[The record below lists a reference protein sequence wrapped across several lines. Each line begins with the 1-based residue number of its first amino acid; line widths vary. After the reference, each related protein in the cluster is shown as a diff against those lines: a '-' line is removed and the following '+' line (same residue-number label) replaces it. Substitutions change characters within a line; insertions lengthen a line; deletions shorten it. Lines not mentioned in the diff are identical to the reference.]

1 MARPNQIGPRSL
13 VICLIFDHQAP
24 KREQRY
30 RPSPNSSVFASARLR
45 PSNESWLR
53 GGTLIRLL
61 RLLPYFFTRNA
72 FILLG
77 RYQMTISSV
86 FLAFIIELA
95 CRQTNSGQKSLLN
108 ALVKVELKNNT
119 VSPLIV
125 AVPVDVKERCAEH
138 AMLYTQPLCIRTRTF
153 NTCISV
159 YYNMHK

>member
-1 MARPNQIGPRSL
+1 M
-13 VICLIFDHQAP
+13 
-24 KREQRY
+24 
-30 RPSPNSSVFASARLR
+30 
-45 PSNESWLR
+45 
-53 GGTLIRLL
+53 
-61 RLLPYFFTRNA
+61 
-72 FILLG
+72 LG
-77 RYQMTISSV
+77 RYQTISSV

-153 NTCISV
+153 QHTYIGLIQYAQVILLTLNSIEFF
-159 YYNMHK
+159 